1 MNLSCQD
8 MLEIIRQHS
17 STSNPRAPTRDHFL
31 NLESKDWERYD
42 IDWPQFNATHMNYL
56 NIGIP
61 PVVSQKYRHK
71 YMQFWNEALPE
82 ELNRTLSMRPLVR
95 YANEYSSPTQ
105 PAMGP
110 QHQRESPFATS
121 AAGGPAHINYYPDKT
136 TEGSFRTLEFLLNR
150 RNPIEHG
157 DMYNTQSTAVTA
169 TIIDNGTPYAS
180 VDGFDD
186 QHNQQDNMR
195 MPDGNQIIVKAD
207 ATLGILVT
215 VIVCF
220 VLLNALAIS
229 AYLVRRHYTSKT
241 LQCKLDVMTLDGG
254 TTEADTDA
262 KQFKGGR
269 NGGGGGD
276 CSDQSFMLNS
286 AGMRMKQKQHSN
298 DYETVVTGIGIGGG
312 GRCGDP
318 INGYL
323 LDSELSTS
331 TMDAHTKVSDWMCQ
345 EILNGDSQ
353 LQQQPMQQKKHNS
366 TQGFSLKG
374 RGFFRR
380 CIKMNDATT
389 TTTTTTTPDAIL
401 ETSDDRPIEYQK
413 QRSYDTIICEDVD
426 VDASLIDG
434 SMGLRE
440 CPHRRSS
447 IPSLRGSV
455 ADGPALKIDHRYSR
469 SDPVQMY
476 YRRAPAPDDDITCFI
491 EDPSMSSTRDDSI
504 EREPLSAAE
513 ALNTIRMR
521 NYPKVLPRVPD
532 DSTEYVSSALIKRR
546 SLPPQYFGML
556 PVLTQRMPPAPPPR
570 TTSTLGRSAAKRDSN
585 LITTSPLQMAVEP
598 PMPCDQPEITCNV
611 LHVGPLLPKS
621 TESIYSTV
629 TRTPRS
635 PLRTVTPQFTFENCV
650 TIETKTE
657 PVAVHRSASGMRPP
671 IAHRSSTESLA
682 KCGPPKVAMRPSLLR
697 QTSADSHHRMSV
709 QSIPEESV
717 AIGQQS
723 TPPLTTGKVISSRIP
738 QAKQRASLDRS
749 GSESSS
755 ASKTSSSS
763 SELSSSSGAETVKQV
778 FLK

>member
-1 MNLSCQD
+1 MNLD
-8 MLEIIRQHS
+8 K
-17 STSNPRAPTRDHFL
+17 
-31 NLESKDWERYD
+31 KDWERYD
-42 IDWPQFNATHMNYL
+42 IDWPEFNSTNMNYL

-61 PVVSQKYRHK
+61 PVVNQKYRHK
-71 YMQFWNEALPE
+71 YMQFWNKALPD
-82 ELNRTLSMRPLVR
+82 ELNRTLSMKPPAR
-95 YANEYSSPTQ
+95 YANGYSSPAQ
-105 PAMGP
+105 PAIGQ

-121 AAGGPAHINYYPDKT
+121 AAGGPAHINYYPDRT
-136 TEGSFRTLEFLLNR
+136 TEDPLRALKFLLNR
-150 RNPIEHG
+150 HNPNEHS

-180 VDGFDD
+180 VDGFNDE
-186 QHNQQDNMR
+186 HNKQANMR

-207 ATLGILVT
+207 ATLSILIT

-229 AYLVRRHYTSKT
+229 AYLVRRYYTSRT
-241 LQCKLDVMTLDGG
+241 LQCKLDVTDGG
-254 TTEADTDA
+254 TTEADADA
-262 KQFKGGR
+262 KRFKGGR
-269 NGGGGGD
+269 NGGAGGD
-276 CSDQSFMLNS
+276 CGDESFMLNS
-286 AGMRMKQKQHSN
+286 AAMRMKQKQHSN

-312 GRCGDP
+312 ARCGNHSP

-323 LDSELSTS
+323 LDGELSTS

-353 LQQQPMQQKKHNS
+353 LQQQPMQPKKHNS
-366 TQGFSLKG
+366 VQGFSLKG

-380 CIKMNDATT
+380 CIKTNDATK

-401 ETSDDRPIEYQK
+401 ETDDDRHIEYQK

-434 SMGLRE
+434 SMGLRS
-440 CPHRRSS
+440 HRRSS

-455 ADGPALKIDHRYSR
+455 ADGAALKIDHRYSR

-491 EDPSMSSTRDDSI
+491 EDPSMSSTRDASM

-556 PVLTQRMPPAPPPR
+556 PVLGQRMPPAPPPR
-570 TTSTLGRSAAKRDSN
+570 TTSTLGRSASKRDSN

-598 PMPCDQPEITCNV
+598 PLPSDQPEITCNV

-650 TIETKTE
+650 TIETTAE
-657 PVAVHRSASGMRPP
+657 PQATQQPVAVHRSAGAMRPP

-697 QTSADSHHRMSV
+697 QTSGDSHHRMSV

-717 AIGQQS
+717 AIGLQP
-723 TPPLTTGKVISSRIP
+723 TPSQLTTGKVISSRIP
-738 QAKQRASLDRS
+738 QAKQRASVDRS
-749 GSESSS
+749 GSEASS

-778 FLK
+778 F